1 MNAPWFTAVQS
12 NRFFL
17 SPPPPFLRAVT
28 AAAAEEEKA
37 FWWLRSMAW
46 ECERRRRVSA
56 SFAEQKQ
63 QARGG
68 IHRHLRKTSFRRNNF
83 SHARDI
89 QISMVK
95 KLHQGIF
102 ESLTRVERMQRFF
115 WRESSSSSSCSPSST
130 TSCRLA
136 LVTGGGGGGGGGGA
150 SVCVCASLLLLLL
163 VCVPFGGGGGE
174 GASLFLGRWKRH

>member
-17 SPPPPFLRAVT
+17 SPPPPPFLRAVT
-28 AAAAEEEKA
+28 AAEEEKEA

-83 SHARDI
+83 RHARDI

-136 LVTGGGGGGGGGGA
+136 LVTGGGGGGA
-150 SVCVCASLLLLLL
+150 SVCVCASLLLLL
-163 VCVPFGGGGGE
+163 VCVPFGGGGGAE